1 MSRDPA
7 QQAGRP
13 PGRPP
18 RCAGGG
24 RAEARPPRAGRPPE
38 RGPPRRRPAR
48 RGAARRTSGR
58 GMRKGASWGSHLRYL
73 RLGMQGDL
81 DIVDPIIDE
90 YLARIAGSPD
100 PVEAE
105 MRRYADERDGF
116 PIVGPVVGGLLHQLA
131 LLLRA
136 RRIFEVG
143 SGFGY
148 SAFWFA
154 RALPE
159 TGAVTLTEYDPDHL
173 ELSHTWLGDA
183 GLLDRCRI
191 L

>member
-1 MSRDPA
+1 
-7 QQAGRP
+7 
-13 PGRPP
+13 
-18 RCAGGG
+18 
-24 RAEARPPRAGRPPE
+24 
-38 RGPPRRRPAR
+38 
-48 RGAARRTSGR
+48 
-58 GMRKGASWGSHLRYL
+58 
-73 RLGMQGDL
+73 MQGDL
-81 DIVDPIIDE
+81 DIVDPLIDE
-90 YLARIAGSPD
+90 YLFRSAGSPD

-154 RALPE
+154 RALPD
-159 TGAVTLTEYDPDHL
+159 GGVVTLTDYDPDHL
-173 ELSHTWLGDA
+173 ERARTWLGQA
-183 GLLDRCRI
+183 GLLDNCRV
-191 L
+191 LQPGDGLDVLARAGAAQDLTFLDGQEVECPR